1 MAMLK
6 MHEFYRMFIAEF
18 PRRGDLAV
26 PVDEDMMYLY
36 EDGVWSVLD
45 EEDLMKEVF
54 DWISGHP
61 TVSKE
66 SNATPRFLADVVE
79 TVKRMAPRAGS
90 MRPASLAFRNGAF
103 DFRDM
108 KFKPHGK
115 KNLAFVKLDF
125 DLPAPGDEAPT
136 PAFDAYL
143 ASTFVDPATF
153 ETDWP
158 MVDFMTMALAYYIYP
173 RNPVPFALV
182 LYGPGANG
190 KSVLVSLLESFF
202 GKRYVSSASMDVLS
216 SKHGMAAIV
225 GKMLNVVTEDQSK
238 RTDPAVLKALISQES
253 VNLERKYHD
262 AVSYRPTAKHLFST
276 NRELSFDSVDFGT
289 MRRIFSVPFF
299 REFEAPGS
307 PRIDGKGIVERDN
320 GLIRWDEDRY
330 RGKLIDEL
338 PGIARRLIDRCIE
351 MDAKGWTFTLPTRL
365 EQAQRDVQ
373 MNSSSALEFLLER
386 YAYDPACEDAVS
398 TDVLYEEYKLWY
410 EAQDRSKS
418 YRLSPRAFSHV
429 VSRNLP
435 GTRSDERMYID
446 GVRVRARIHLRKL

>member
-6 MHEFYRMFIAEF
+6 MHEFYRMFISEY

-26 PVDEDMMYLY
+26 PVDEEMMYLY
-36 EDGVWSVLD
+36 GDGVWEVLD
-45 EEDLMKEVF
+45 EEDLMRQVF
-54 DWISGHP
+54 EWISGHP

-66 SNATPRFLADVVE
+66 ANATPRFLSDVVE
-79 TVKRMAPRAGS
+79 TVKRMAPRRPP

-108 KFKPHGK
+108 TFKAHDRT
-115 KNLAFVKLDF
+115 NLAFVKLDF
-125 DLPAPGDEAPT
+125 DLPMEPVPT
-136 PAFDAYL
+136 PSFDAYMS
-143 ASTFVDPATF
+143 STFVDPSTYAT
-153 ETDWP
+153 DDA
-158 MVDFMTMALAYYIYP
+158 MVDFMIKALSYYVYP

-190 KSVLVSLLESFF
+190 KSVLVSLLECFF
-202 GKRYVSSASMDVLS
+202 GPRYVSSASMDVLS

-225 GKMLNVVTEDQSK
+225 GKFLNVVTEDQSK

-253 VNLERKYHD
+253 VNLERKYRD

-299 REFEAPGS
+299 REFEARGS
-307 PRIDGKGIVERDN
+307 PRIDGRGIVERDPL
-320 GLIRWDEDRY
+320 LIRWEDGRY
-330 RGKLIDEL
+330 RGKLVEEM
-338 PGIARRLIDRCIE
+338 PGIARKLIDACVGMEER
-351 MDAKGWTFTLPTRL
+351 GWVFPMPPRL

-386 YAYDPACEDAVS
+386 YAYDPAWPDPVAADA
-398 TDVLYEEYKLWY
+398 LYQEYKDWY
-410 EAQDRSKS
+410 DAQERSKS
-418 YRLSPRAFSHV
+418 YRLSARAFSHV
-429 VSRNLP
+429 VSRNFP
-435 GTRSDERMYID
+435 GTRTDERPYVD
-446 GVRVRARIHLRKL
+446 GVRVRARIRLRRL